1 MCTFESFSFYPNLS
15 GGTEEEGGSEED
27 REEEEEGKR
36 RRRAER
42 DFAFHYYAFAGAMF
56 IHAGLDC
63 PSAIASGSGI
73 AKGGI
78 RSMYDGRLE
87 HSPFS
92 LKHTVIVVTVIV
104 GARRR
109 MESKARGQKGESRT
123 HVLAAPDRR

>member
-1 MCTFESFSFYPNLS
+1 MRN
-15 GGTEEEGGSEED
+15 GGGGREEARED
-27 REEEEEGKR
+27 REEEEEEEKR

-63 PSAIASGSGI
+63 PAAIASGSGI

-92 LKHTVIVVTVIV
+92 FLKKPQ
-104 GARRR
+104 GWL
-109 MESKARGQKGESRT
+109 QQ
-123 HVLAAPDRR
+123 